1 MPEHVTLALLY
12 VAQLLPRD
20 DTDKTRY
27 ISISPSDLSKFNV
40 EGQIMLVK
48 HSQSPIDHAEVIQ
61 WSGKFVPGKA
71 CEPVNHRL
79 FPNVS
84 GELDA
89 CDGDTAG
96 QVQQE
101 RSVSMSLVWE
111 YPVEELAVL
120 IDVLFRGHCKEDD
133 KENGNKRTSSTV
145 SQVIKERFPYSSEDG
160 RLLLESARAREEIV
174 AKLDVLCYQ
183 CNAETTPQKLR
194 AHVGAHIL
202 AYHYQTGIPK
212 AQKPVGKHYPCGFCG
227 REDCTLL
234 LKASRSGK
242 TPQASSDCPSF
253 QSFQQLSALKSKECS
268 NAPVRCKEVGCEQV
282 HWKYNMRYHYEY
294 AHVGTPMPAK
304 YRIGREELVRMK
316 VMTKGKK
323 RAASVL
329 SGSSD
334 EGESRT
340 VETVEGKRRRKY
352 TKKGAAMMKE

>member
-1 MPEHVTLALLY
+1 MVITISATRTNTTNKSNDRLRRVRGYTEAQRTSFVINDPQDKVKPLLFGGDVVATLLRTGEGMPEHVTLALLY

-61 WSGKFVPGKA
+61 WSGKFVSLGRDVRLKARTNCVIQVPGKA

-160 RLLLESARAREEIV
+160 
-174 AKLDVLCYQ
+174 
-183 CNAETTPQKLR
+183 
-194 AHVGAHIL
+194 
-202 AYHYQTGIPK
+202 
-212 AQKPVGKHYPCGFCG
+212 
-227 REDCTLL
+227 
-234 LKASRSGK
+234 
-242 TPQASSDCPSF
+242 
-253 QSFQQLSALKSKECS
+253 AL
-268 NAPVRCKEVGCEQV
+268 V
-282 HWKYNMRYHYEY
+282 
-294 AHVGTPMPAK
+294 
-304 YRIGREELVRMK
+304 I
-316 VMTKGKK
+316 
-323 RAASVL
+323 
-329 SGSSD
+329 
-334 EGESRT
+334 
-340 VETVEGKRRRKY
+340 
-352 TKKGAAMMKE
+352 